1 MDDRSLNTEQKF
13 MKYLSA
19 EGFSSL
25 IAAFITIILGLCIS
39 LVILLIFEGDVAIA
53 AFRVMI
59 TGSFEMIGAQKGL
72 ARVLF
77 YAAPLMLTG
86 LSFGFTLKAGV
97 FNIGVAGQFIV
108 GLLTSVIVAIRCEG
122 LFGDNLWLVA
132 ILCGAG
138 VGAAWGALQGY
149 LQAFFNIHPIVCGIM
164 LNYIGLFTI
173 TAICEADP
181 MVYAKGRGWTEV
193 VPLEAIIPDGGM
205 DNIFGRTS
213 AVNIGLWVAIGLC
226 ILAFFILKKTSFGYE
241 IKAVGFN
248 PNASKYAGVSVRK
261 TVIMTMLLAGLFAGL
276 GGAILHMS
284 AADTHYAI
292 TDALP
297 QQGFTGVSIAL
308 IATGN
313 PIGVIFAAIF
323 IAFLQVGGLG
333 MQAYGLQ
340 PDFVNVI
347 TSLIIY
353 FCAFSFVFRHLYS
366 KLVKKLRKKK

>member
-1 MDDRSLNTEQKF
+1 MNSRVAGAEKKF
-13 MKYLSA
+13 MKFLQA

-25 IAAFITIILGLCIS
+25 VAALFTIVLGMLISFIIL
-39 LVILLIFEGDVAIA
+39 LVFEKGVALD

-59 TGSFEMIGAQKGL
+59 TGSFGTIGVQKGM

-108 GLLTSVIVAIRCEG
+108 GLLTSVIVAIRCDG
-122 LFGDNLWLVA
+122 LFGDYLWVVA
-132 ILCGAG
+132 VLSGMAVGAG
-138 VGAAWGALQGY
+138 WGAFQGFLQGY
-149 LQAFFNIHPIVCGIM
+149 FNIHPIVCGIM

-181 MVYAKGRGWTEV
+181 LVYAKGRGWTEV

-205 DNIFGRTS
+205 SSIFGKTS
-213 AVNIGLWVAIGLC
+213 AVNIGLWFAILLC
-226 ILAFFILKKTSFGYE
+226 IMAYFILKKTTFGYE
-241 IKAVGFN
+241 IKAVGN
-248 PNASKYAGVSVRK
+248 NANASRYAGVSVRR
-261 TVIMTMLLAGLFAGL
+261 TVIMTMMLAGLFAGL
-276 GGAILHMS
+276 GGAIQHLS

-292 TDALP
+292 TDAMP
-297 QQGFTGVSIAL
+297 AQGFTGVSIAL

-313 PIGVIFAAIF
+313 PIAIIFAAIF

-353 FCAFSFVFRHLYS
+353 FCAFSFVFKHLYN
-366 KLVKKLRKKK
+366 KLVKKLRTTL